1 MAEIKIAAD
10 AGGGWTSLKGPANT
24 SNQNAFVLP
33 SADGSAGQYLKTD
46 GSKNFSFGTPSGG
59 KILQVVQTLNT
70 TITDYSGSSSWRDI
84 SISQA
89 ITPAATSSKILIQ
102 GMVTVSG
109 ASPSGF
115 SVGFQI
121 LRGSTVVPTAPS
133 TDGQSSTFAMH
144 VSGSNDDDCGTVSF
158 SYIDSP
164 STTSAT
170 TYKFQALARDNA
182 GFSINASNDHSDDT
196 NANFRQRGQ
205 STITLMEIA
214 G

>member
-1 MAEIKIAAD
+1 MSRLITNAVRHTGASAD
-10 AGGGWTSLKGPANT
+10 SLTLDSGGGVTVG
-24 SNQNAFVLP
+24 
-33 SADGSAGQYLKTD
+33 
-46 GSKNFSFGTPSGG
+46 SGG
-59 KILQVVQTLNT
+59 ITVPTGKLALPGCIIQVVQSLNN
-70 TITDYSGSSSWRDI
+70 TITDYAGSSSWRDI
-84 SISQA
+84 GISQA
-89 ITPAATSSKILIQ
+89 ITPVASSSKILIQ

-182 GFSINASNDHSDDT
+182 AFSINASNDHSDDT